1 MNKNSTSSVSQRRK
15 IGILTGG
22 GDCPGLNAVIRGAVH
37 RLLREYR
44 IQPMGIEDAFNG
56 LLESPNRLIPLNL
69 ANVSGILSTGGTIL
83 GTTNHGDPFAF
94 PVKQANGELQ
104 LEDIASK
111 IKQNLDKHKIDG
123 LICIGGDGT
132 LSIAEK
138 LMRLHGVPVVGVPKT
153 IDNDV
158 ANTDWTFGHQT
169 AVQTATNCIDMLH
182 STAESHDRIMVVEV
196 MGRDTG
202 HIAVAAGLAGG
213 ADIILIPELPFTWEP
228 ILQKIKRRKKYG
240 RHFSI
245 VVVAEGAK
253 LNDGTTLTEELS
265 VKEQLGRK
273 AKLGGIGHWVAKKLS
288 DAADLETRVTVL
300 GHLQRGGSPTAFDR
314 MLATAF
320 GAKAADLAAQNQ
332 WGRMASLKTPQ
343 VVSIPLEAGIAH
355 PREVEADSAWI
366 EAARAV
372 GICFGDEPSQEA

>member
-1 MNKNSTSSVSQRRK
+1 MEMNKNTTDPSKRRR

-37 RLLREYR
+37 RLLRAYR
-44 IQPMGIEDAFNG
+44 IQPVGVEDAFNG
-56 LLESPNRLIPLNL
+56 LLETPNRLPWLNL

-94 PVKQANGELQ
+94 PVPQANGDIK
-104 LEDIASK
+104 LEDLAHK
-111 IKQNLDKHKIDG
+111 IKANLEANQIEG

-138 LMRLHGVPVVGVPKT
+138 LMRLHKVPVVGVPKT

-158 ANTDWTFGHQT
+158 ANTDWTFGHHT

-182 STAESHDRIMVVEV
+182 STAESHDRVMVVEV
-196 MGRDTG
+196 MGRDAG
-202 HIAVAAGLAGG
+202 HIAVAAGVAGG
-213 ADIILIPELPFTWEP
+213 ADIILIPEIPFTWQP
-228 ILQKIKRRKKYG
+228 IIDKIKRRKQYG
-240 RHFSI
+240 RAFSI

-253 LNDGTTLTEELS
+253 DVDGNTFTETLTE
-265 VKEQLGRK
+265 KEQLGRK

-320 GAKAADLAAQNQ
+320 GAKAADLAAEGN
-332 WGRMASLKTPQ
+332 WGRMVALKTPH
-343 VVSIPLEAGIAH
+343 VVSLPLESGIAH
-355 PREVEADSAWI
+355 PRQVEPDSAWI
-366 EAARAV
+366 QAGRAV
-372 GICFGDEPSQEA
+372 GICFGDEPDI